1 MLNDK
6 TIQTIAEA
14 ILANAKVLQ
23 SLVDSLPR
31 EAKIAVETKI
41 EQSTPAP
48 VAAQAPA
55 PVVTQSA
62 PAPAVAAVT
71 VPLAQAVAPASVIP
85 TNPAGSQPTAPAM
98 PAAPVFDIPV
108 AAPAAAAPVAPVEV
122 PFNDSQ
128 TMTQYV
134 LNVYR
139 EIGPQRASGIQAVLN
154 QIGVVNINDVKP
166 EQYAQLYTGIE
177 AVRKAQ

>member
-31 EAKIAVETKI
+31 ETKIAVEAKI

-48 VAAQAPA
+48 VVAQAPTPVAVPVPVAA
-55 PVVTQSA
+55 PVAA
-62 PAPAVAAVT
+62 PAPA
-71 VPLAQAVAPASVIP
+71 
-85 TNPAGSQPTAPAM
+85 AM

-108 AAPAAAAPVAPVEV
+108 AAPAAAVPVAPVEV

>member
-31 EAKIAVETKI
+31 EAKNAVEAKI

-48 VAAQAPA
+48 VAAQ
-55 PVVTQSA
+55 A

>member
-31 EAKIAVETKI
+31 EAQAAVQTQI
-41 EQSTPAP
+41 EQSKP
-48 VAAQAPA
+48 VEPVAQAPA

-62 PAPAVAAVT
+62 PAPAVAPVT
-71 VPLAQAVAPASVIP
+71 VPTPAPVA
-85 TNPAGSQPTAPAM
+85 APAM
-98 PAAPVFDIPV
+98 PAAPEF
-108 AAPAAAAPVAPVEV
+108 APAPVAPAPAPVEAAQV
-122 PFNDSQ
+122 PFSDSNG
-128 TMTQYV
+128 MTQYV

-139 EIGPQRASGIQAVLN
+139 EIGPQRAQGIQAVIQQL
-154 QIGVVNINDVKP
+154 GVTNINDIKP
-166 EQYAQLYTGIE
+166 EQYGQLWAGVE
-177 AVRKAQ
+177 AVRKAG

>member
-31 EAKIAVETKI
+31 EAQAAVQTQI
-41 EQSTPAP
+41 EQSKP
-48 VAAQAPA
+48 VEPVAQAPA

-62 PAPAVAAVT
+62 PAPAVAPVKSYTPGIASAGPDNIPGG
-71 VPLAQAVAPASVIP
+71 VPFS
-85 TNPAGSQPTAPAM
+85 TPAM
-98 PAAPVFDIPV
+98 PAAPVFAPAP
-108 AAPAAAAPVAPVEV
+108 AAPAPAPVEAAQV
-122 PFNDSQ
+122 PFSDSNG
-128 TMTQYV
+128 MTQYV

-139 EIGPQRASGIQAVLN
+139 EIGPQRAQGIQAVIQQL
-154 QIGVVNINDVKP
+154 GVTNINDIKP
-166 EQYAQLYTGIE
+166 EQYGQLWAGVE
-177 AVRKAQ
+177 AVRKAG

>member
-31 EAKIAVETKI
+31 EAQAAVQTQI
-41 EQSTPAP
+41 EQSKP
-48 VAAQAPA
+48 VEPVAQAPA

-62 PAPAVAAVT
+62 PAPAVAPVT
-71 VPLAQAVAPASVIP
+71 VPTPAPVA
-85 TNPAGSQPTAPAM
+85 APAM
-98 PAAPVFDIPV
+98 PAAPVFAPAPV
-108 AAPAAAAPVAPVEV
+108 AAPAPVEAAQV
-122 PFNDSQ
+122 PFSDSNG
-128 TMTQYV
+128 MTQYV

-139 EIGPQRASGIQAVLN
+139 EIGPQRAQGIQAVIQQL
-154 QIGVVNINDVKP
+154 GVTNINDIKP
-166 EQYAQLYTGIE
+166 EQYGQLWAGVE
-177 AVRKAQ
+177 AVRKAG

>member
-31 EAKIAVETKI
+31 ETKIAVEAKI

-48 VAAQAPA
+48 VVAQAPA
-55 PVVTQSA
+55 PVAV
-62 PAPAVAAVT
+62 PVPVAAPVASP
-71 VPLAQAVAPASVIP
+71 VAV
-85 TNPAGSQPTAPAM
+85 AM

-108 AAPAAAAPVAPVEV
+108 AAPAAAAAPVAPVEV

>member
-1 MLNDK
+1 
-6 TIQTIAEA
+6 
-14 ILANAKVLQ
+14 VLQ

-108 AAPAAAAPVAPVEV
+108 AAPAAAAPAAAAPAAAAAPVAPVEV

>member
-31 EAKIAVETKI
+31 EAKNAVEAKI

-48 VAAQAPA
+48 VVAQAPA
-55 PVVTQSA
+55 PVVAPVPVAAPVAA
-62 PAPAVAAVT
+62 PAPA
-71 VPLAQAVAPASVIP
+71 
-85 TNPAGSQPTAPAM
+85 AM
-98 PAAPVFDIPV
+98 PAAPVFEIPV
-108 AAPAAAAPVAPVEV
+108 ATPAAAPAAPVEV
-122 PFNDSQ
+122 PFNDAQ